1 MDEKAENDKEK
12 EKEKNIISTNK
23 RNIKIFQNNNNFGFT
38 KEQFELMRKIRD
50 ETLSRTERYS
60 DLISSNKSNDDLI
73 DNIKKKKKK
82 LNLMKYDINSKNEE
96 IKINTKSLDIGE
108 FTNKPETENEKLDP
122 NKERIFKYSQPF
134 IFYKGEPII
143 FIGPDSR
150 YYVWIF
156 SFVSFFCI
164 ILYSMKN
171 TFMILKI
178 FFSICYLFF
187 AITYTLLLV
196 LNPGVPESKKDMD
209 ISKLQ
214 GNYRQCSECNCISSE
229 KVGIYTVHC
238 QVCKICI
245 EHFDH
250 HCAFATKCI
259 GKKNKIIFKL
269 WLSSILLLFL
279 ASFLYLI
286 F

>member
-1 MDEKAENDKEK
+1 MDEKEENDKEK
-12 EKEKNIISTNK
+12 EINKNIISTNK
-23 RNIKIFQNNNNFGFT
+23 RNVKIFQNNNNFGFT

-60 DLISSNKSNDDLI
+60 DLISSRKSNDELI
-73 DNIKKKKKK
+73 DNIKKKNKK
-82 LNLMKYDINSKNEE
+82 LNLVKYDMNSKNEE
-96 IKINTKSLDIGE
+96 IKINTKSLDISE
-108 FTNKPETENEKLDP
+108 FANKPETENEKIDP
-122 NKERIFKYSQPF
+122 DKERIFKNSQPF

-143 FIGPDSR
+143 IIGPDSR

-164 ILYSMKN
+164 ILYNMKN

-178 FFSICYLFF
+178 FFSLCYLFF
-187 AITYTLLLV
+187 AVTYTLLLV
-196 LNPGVPESKKDMD
+196 LNPGVPINKKDMD
-209 ISKLQ
+209 ITKLQ
-214 GNYRQCSECNCISSE
+214 GNYRQCSDCNCISME
-229 KVGIYTVHC
+229 KIGIYTVHC
-238 QVCKICI
+238 ELCKICV

>member
-1 MDEKAENDKEK
+1 MDEKEENDKEK
-12 EKEKNIISTNK
+12 EINKNIISTNK
-23 RNIKIFQNNNNFGFT
+23 RNVKIFQNNNNFGFT

-60 DLISSNKSNDDLI
+60 DLISSRKSNDELI
-73 DNIKKKKKK
+73 DNIKKKNKK
-82 LNLMKYDINSKNEE
+82 LNLVKYDMNSKNEE
-96 IKINTKSLDIGE
+96 IKINTKSLDISE
-108 FTNKPETENEKLDP
+108 FENKPETENEKIDP
-122 NKERIFKYSQPF
+122 DKERIFKNSQPF

-143 FIGPDSR
+143 IIGPDSR

-156 SFVSFFCI
+156 SFVSFFCV
-164 ILYSMKN
+164 ILYGMKN

-178 FFSICYLFF
+178 FFSLCYLFF
-187 AITYTLLLV
+187 AVTYTLLLV
-196 LNPGVPESKKDMD
+196 LNPGIPINKKDED

-214 GNYRQCSECNCISSE
+214 GNYKQCTDCNCISME
-229 KVGIYTVHC
+229 TVGNYTVHC
-238 QVCKICI
+238 EVCKICV

>member
-1 MDEKAENDKEK
+1 MDEKDENNKEK
-12 EKEKNIISTNK
+12 EINKNIISTNK
-23 RNIKIFQNNNNFGFT
+23 RNIKIFQNNNNFGLT
-38 KEQFELMRKIRD
+38 KEQFELMKKIRD

-60 DLISSNKSNDDLI
+60 DLIASNKSNDDLI

-96 IKINTKSLDIGE
+96 IQINSKPLDIGE
-108 FTNKPETENEKLDP
+108 FKPKTENDKIDP
-122 NKERIFKYSQPF
+122 NKERLFKYSQPF

-143 FIGPDSR
+143 IIGPDSR

-156 SFVSFFCI
+156 SFVSFFCV
-164 ILYSMKN
+164 ILYGMKN

-178 FFSICYLFF
+178 FFSLCYLFF
-187 AITYTLLLV
+187 AVTYTLLLV
-196 LNPGVPESKKDMD
+196 LNPGIPMNKKDED

-214 GNYRQCSECNCISSE
+214 GNYKQCSDCNCISME
-229 KVGIYTVHC
+229 TVGNYTVHC
-238 QVCKICI
+238 EVCKICV

-259 GKKNKIIFKL
+259 GKKNRILFKL